1 MFIASKGGRNIRR
14 RLCFSNPQKRG
25 RIDKQ
30 SLPTQGKC
38 NATQMKKDQLEGHS
52 PLPNVTRKIRTKT
65 QIMSVTVETTHRLP
79 LLTGKI
85 A

>member
-1 MFIASKGGRNIRR
+1 MPVKVAGIYDKGFAFRTPKKGG
-14 RLCFSNPQKRG
+14 
-25 RIDKQ
+25 IDKQ

-38 NATQMKKDQLEGHS
+38 NATQMKKDQLEEHS
-52 PLPNVTRKIRTKT
+52 PLPNVTRKMRTKT